1 MSIEASPARVR
12 GDDAVRAAVE
22 IRVRGRWDALA
33 LAEQLVPFHSFL
45 VQRTPDRWDVH
56 ARTPGCHG
64 EALSDALQAIEDWRA
79 DRDVDA
85 SVQVETRAA

>member
-1 MSIEASPARVR
+1 MSIGASPVPAGADSSV
-12 GDDAVRAAVE
+12 GAAVE
-22 IRVRGRWDALA
+22 VRVRGRWDALA
-33 LAEQLVPFHSFL
+33 LSEQLVPFHSFL